1 MPRTIAVDIVTD
13 TSQLTRGF
21 TKATRETQKFSRQV
35 EHGFARVRSSIAFA
49 STALIG
55 GTGLVYAFE
64 KVIGAATDAAVANRS
79 LEAQM
84 KANRESFKANQAVI
98 DRAETSLNK
107 FGFTSEESTKALTVL
122 DRATGDIRKAMYLQ
136 GGVADLA
143 RAKNI
148 DLADAAAT
156 VGKVFGGQETALRR
170 AVPGLSKN
178 AHGIDLI
185 REAFQK
191 LHGQAKAATTP
202 QQRFYA
208 TLHQTEVLLGTALL
222 PHFNTLLTNFSS
234 WLDKV
239 NHSKKAQEDLA
250 TVTEDIATAFSDLAA
265 AIGAAHDAYKK
276 YTGIVGHIHLP
287 GPLGTVFKTLFQP
300 GYAIHHL
307 LNALKKKPA
316 IAAGNL
322 FATPE
327 QMFNQAP
334 GQEIQFF
341 KKPAAAGPI
350 DWSDTSALGL
360 PKSVSGTAQLAHAA
374 ARARLPRLSGS
385 FQFLQGSYQA
395 PAALELQL
403 ARATA
408 LGQSI
413 RPVLLAMR
421 RAAYRALASGRLAI
435 VAQTDAWNAIAAL
448 NDQLK
453 QGAQKALRR
462 GAIRQAS
469 AYGAEYQFAYALGGP
484 TIHIE
489 HFYSSASSPRALE
502 NELARRARARAHVR
516 RGQR

>member
-1 MPRTIAVDIVTD
+1 MPRTIAVDVVAD
-13 TSQLTRGF
+13 TTSLTRGF
-21 TKATRETQKFSRQV
+21 TKATRESQKFAGQV

-64 KVIGAATDAAVANRS
+64 KVIGAATDARVAQRS

-84 KANRESFKANQAVI
+84 KASGESFRASQRVI
-98 DRAETSLNK
+98 EQAETGQAK
-107 FGFTSEESTKALTVL
+107 FGFTVEESAKALTVL
-122 DRATGDIRKAMYLQ
+122 DRATGDIRKALYLQ
-136 GGVADLA
+136 AGVTDLA

-148 DLADAAAT
+148 DLADAAAV

-170 AVPGLSKN
+170 AVPGLSKT

-191 LHGQAKAATTP
+191 LRGQARAATTP
-202 QQRFYA
+202 QERFNA
-208 TLHQTEVLLGTALL
+208 TLHETEIIIGTALL
-222 PHFNTLLTNFSS
+222 PTFNKMLGRFSD
-234 WLDKV
+234 WLDKM
-239 NHSKKAQEDLA
+239 NKSGKLQKDLT
-250 TVTEDIATAFSDLAA
+250 TVTEDLSVAFDDLSVS
-265 AIGAAHDAYKK
+265 IGAAYDAYKK
-276 YTGIVGHIHLP
+276 YSGVTSHLP
-287 GPLGTVFKTLFQP
+287 GFLKVLFQP
-300 GYAIHHL
+300 GYGFNLIM
-307 LNALKKKPA
+307 NALKKKPA
-316 IAAGNL
+316 VAGGNL

-327 QMFNQAP
+327 QIFNQQP
-334 GQEIQFF
+334 GKEIQFF
-341 KKPAAAGPI
+341 GHPAEQGPI
-350 DWSDTSALGL
+350 DWSDTAALGL
-360 PKSVSGTAQLAHAA
+360 PKSVSGSVQLAHAA

-385 FQFLQGSYQA
+385 FQFLQGSYAA

-421 RAAYRALASGRLAI
+421 RAAYRALHSGRLAI
-435 VAQTDAWNAIAAL
+435 QAQTDAWNAIAAL

-462 GAIRQAS
+462 GAISQAR

-502 NELARRARARAHVR
+502 NELAKRARARAHVR